1 VIPEHVKKS
10 IDAWFDKSDEAT
22 FYERIVLQQEAV
34 EAYANEPF
42 AIRYGHILEHILKHM
57 TVVIKGGE
65 RIVGSVVEIIP
76 TAEQRAYAEALS
88 KEWWGPEVSEEDRQ
102 RQVSYYFSPGWVKR
116 RNPVFFSLGHL
127 AYDWETLIG
136 EGLGWYTEKVESMLE
151 ERRFAEDEDKTNFLK
166 GALVAYGAHTD
177 FILRYADK
185 ATELAGQASDP
196 EERTRLEAVAE
207 SCRHVATGS
216 ARTLQ
221 EALQL
226 IWLVVLVSQK
236 TAGCGV
242 FNFSRMDQYL
252 LPLFNQD
259 IESGRLTEQD
269 ALGLIIEFYNKN
281 NEIMFPADHMSQEHE
296 SVIKNLEVTYDDPNY
311 LIVGGKLDPN
321 TSGVNALSHLFIQ
334 AASLLRLK
342 NPFVVVRWHEGVD
355 RTFWHEVIEAM
366 RKNATVVV
374 YNDETMI
381 PALLEFGVDEQDV
394 YSYGFYGCNDPNI
407 PALEGGLRQ
416 LWMNLVWP
424 YELALNGGRP
434 FAEPERSAEGNF
446 GITDRIQ
453 IGLMSGPY
461 VGKRFDADAPCPSME
476 VFMERYRAQMSFLL
490 DQYREIMEKDYE
502 LEAECNK
509 GRIRIE
515 DLFLRGTID
524 EATTWLT
531 GGTKY
536 HKVTLQGSGLATAVD
551 SLAAI
556 DIAVFK
562 EKRYTLK
569 ELREAIA
576 ANYEGYEEMRTY
588 LSRLPKFGNDL
599 DMVDEYAK
607 IVVDTFADAVVKM
620 NRERK
625 GLYTYMP
632 TISTDRDFTA
642 MGRWLAASADGRLAG
657 EPISENQSPYIGAD
671 KSGMT
676 ALLNSVS
683 IVPFNRIAGG
693 PLNLRLH
700 PSTVEGN
707 EGLDKLAS
715 LMEVYLRKGGLQ
727 AQMNVVGRAELIEA
741 QKHPEKYKNLCVRVV
756 GYAAYFVQMGKKAQ
770 NELIQRTEL

>member
-1 VIPEHVKKS
+1 MIPEHVKKS
-10 IDAWFDKSDEAT
+10 IETWFDKSDEAT

-34 EAYANEPF
+34 EKYGNEPF
-42 AIRYGHILEHILKHM
+42 AIRHGHILEHILKHM
-57 TVVIKGGE
+57 TVLIKDEE

-76 TAEQRAYAEALS
+76 TDEQRQYAESLS
-88 KEWWGPEVSEEDRQ
+88 NEWWGPQVSEEERQ

-127 AYDWETLIG
+127 AYDWETIIG
-136 EGLGWYTEKVESMLE
+136 KGLLWYTEKVESILE
-151 ERRFAEDEDKTNFLK
+151 EGKFAEDKDKTNFLK
-166 GALVAYGAHTD
+166 GALISYKAHTN
-177 FILRYADK
+177 FILRYADEAAK
-185 ATELAGQASDP
+185 LAQASQQE
-196 EERTRLEAVAE
+196 EERKRLEEVAE
-207 SCRHVATGS
+207 VCRHIATGS

-252 LPLFNQD
+252 LPLFNSD
-259 IESGRLTEQD
+259 IENGRLNEEQ

-296 SVIKNLEVTYDDPNY
+296 SVIKNLEVSYDDPNY
-311 LIVGGKLDPN
+311 LTVGGKLDSQ
-321 TSGVNALSHLFIQ
+321 TSAVNRLSFLFIK
-334 AASLLRLK
+334 AANLLRLK
-342 NPFVVVRWHEGVD
+342 NPFVVVRWHEGID
-355 RTFWHEVIEAM
+355 RDFWNEVIDSM
-366 RKNATVVV
+366 RNNATVVV
-374 YNDETMI
+374 YNDDTMI
-381 PALLEFGVDEQDV
+381 PALLEFGVEEKDV

-434 FAEPERSAEGNF
+434 FSEPDRSVNKNF

-461 VGKRFDADAPCPSME
+461 VGKHFPVDAPCPSMD
-476 VFMERYRAQMSFLL
+476 VFIDRYRQQMSFLL
-490 DQYREIMEKDYE
+490 DQYRIIMEKDYE
-502 LEAECNK
+502 SEAQWNR
-509 GRIRIE
+509 GHIRIE
-515 DLFLRGTID
+515 DLFLDGTID
-524 EATTWLT
+524 EATSWIV

-562 EKRYTLK
+562 EKRYTLE
-569 ELREAIA
+569 ELRTAIA
-576 ANYEGYEEMRTY
+576 ANFEGYEEMRTY

-599 DMVDEYAK
+599 DSVDEYAK
-607 IVVDTFADAVVKM
+607 VVVDAFADAVVKM
-620 NRERK
+620 NKERK
-625 GLYTYMP
+625 GLYTYIP
-632 TISTDRDFTA
+632 TISTDRDFTT
-642 MGRWLAASADGRLAG
+642 MGQWLAASADGRLAG

-683 IVPFNRIAGG
+683 RVPFNRIAGG

-700 PSTVEGN
+700 PSTVEGR
-707 EGLDKLAS
+707 EGLAKLAS

-770 NELIQRTEL
+770 DELIQRTEL